1 LYKLAH
7 PRRVAARQVIVDRD
21 HVHALAF
28 ERVEVRRQRGDQ
40 RLAFAGAHFGDLAQV
55 QHHAADQLH
64 VVMAH
69 AEHAARGFAADG
81 EGFGQ
86 DLVERFAV
94 GDALLESR
102 ASSPAAAR
110 R

>member
-1 LYKLAH
+1 
-7 PRRVAARQVIVDRD
+7 
-21 HVHALAF
+21 
-28 ERVEVRRQRGDQ
+28 
-40 RLAFAGAHFGDLAQV
+40 V

-86 DLVERFAV
+86 QLVERFAV
-94 GDALLESR
+94 GDALLEL
-102 ASSPAAAR
+102 R
-110 R
+110 RSCLQGGRR